1 MDRVLLNLDEPVYSL
16 CEKHP
21 ELPSILQGIGFSD
34 ITKPGM
40 LHTVGRFMTLAKGA
54 AMKKIPMDTIVRT
67 LREHG
72 YEVPERKEEV

>member
-1 MDRVLLNLDEPVYSL
+1 MDKVLDLDASVHAL

-21 ELPSILQGIGFSD
+21 ELPAILHKIGFSD

-40 LHTVGRFMTLAKGA
+40 LQTVGRFMTLHKGA
-54 AMKKIPMDTIVRT
+54 AMKKIPMETIVST

-72 YEVPERKEEV
+72 YEVLERKVSL